1 MRFKRVQIVRPW
13 VIALDG
19 PSAAGKGT
27 LARRLAEH
35 YDLAHLDTGS
45 LYRAVGRRILRDGRD
60 PKDTK
65 YAAEI
70 ATNLQPVDLTDPE
83 LRSEATSQASSI
95 VAAIPKVRANLLAWQ
110 REFAKNPPPGKRGVI
125 LDGRDIGTVI
135 CPDADVKLFVTAG
148 LEARAERRFQE
159 LQAAGANPIR
169 RAVLDEMASRDR
181 RDSERAAAPLLPAQ
195 GAFVLDTS
203 ALDADAVF
211 DRVVVFIESKTRSRR
226 A

>member
-1 MRFKRVQIVRPW
+1 MSVQLVRPR

-27 LARRLAEH
+27 LARRLASH

-60 PKDTK
+60 PKDAT
-65 YAAEI
+65 YAAGV
-70 ATNLQPVDLTDPE
+70 AANLQPVDLKDPE
-83 LRSEATSQASSI
+83 LRSEATSQAASI
-95 VAAIPKVRANLLAWQ
+95 VAAIPAVRANLLAWQ
-110 REFAKNPPPGKRGVI
+110 REFAKAPPDGKQGVV

-135 CPDADVKLFVTAG
+135 CPDADVKLFVTASP
-148 LEARAERRFQE
+148 EARAERRFQE

-181 RDSERAAAPLLPAQ
+181 RDSERATAPLLPAD

-203 ALDADAVF
+203 DLDADAVF
-211 DRVVVFIESKTRSRR
+211 DRVVAFIESKTRPRR

>member
-1 MRFKRVQIVRPW
+1 MKSLQSW

-27 LARRLAEH
+27 LARRLAAH
-35 YDLAHLDTGS
+35 YDLAYLDTGS
-45 LYRAVGRRILRDGRD
+45 LYRAVGRRVLREGRD
-60 PKDTK
+60 PADTK
-65 YAAEI
+65 YASEVAL
-70 ATNLQPVDLTDPE
+70 NLQPVDLDDPE
-83 LRSEATSQASSI
+83 LRTEATSQAASV
-95 VAAIPKVRANLLAWQ
+95 VAAIPEVRANLLAWQ
-110 REFAKNPPPGKRGVI
+110 RQFAKAPPDGKRGAI

-135 CPDADVKLFVTAG
+135 CPDADVKLFVTAD
-148 LEARAERRFQE
+148 LKSRAERRFRE

-181 RDSERAAAPLLPAQ
+181 RDSERATAPLLPAA

-203 ALDADAVF
+203 HLDADAVF
-211 DRVVVFIESKTRSRR
+211 DRVVAFIESTTCSRR

>member
-1 MRFKRVQIVRPW
+1 MNAGPR

-27 LARRLAEH
+27 LARRLAAH
-35 YDLAHLDTGS
+35 YGLAHLDTGS
-45 LYRAVGRRILRDGRD
+45 LYRAVGRRVLREGRD
-60 PKDTK
+60 PSDSR
-65 YAAEI
+65 YAADV
-70 ATNLQPVDLTDPE
+70 AMDLQLVDLQDPE
-83 LRSEATSQASSI
+83 LRSEATSQAASV
-95 VAAIPKVRANLLAWQ
+95 VAAIPAVRANLLAWQ
-110 REFAKNPPPGKRGVI
+110 RQFAATPPDGKPGAI

-135 CPDADVKLFVTAG
+135 CPDADVKLYVTAD

-181 RDSERAAAPLLPAQ
+181 RDSERATAPLLPAPD
-195 GAFVLDTS
+195 AFVLDTS
-203 ALDADAVF
+203 RLDADAVF
-211 DRVVVFIESKTRSRR
+211 DRAVAFIESGTRSRR

>member
-1 MRFKRVQIVRPW
+1 MQIVRPR

-65 YAAEI
+65 YAAEV
-70 ATNLQPVDLTDPE
+70 AASLQPVDLTDPE

-95 VAAIPKVRANLLAWQ
+95 VAAIPAVRANLLAWQ
-110 REFAKNPPPGKRGVI
+110 REFAKNPPPGKQGVI

-135 CPDADVKLFVTAG
+135 CPDAEVKLFVTAS
-148 LEARAERRFQE
+148 LEARAERRFRE

-169 RAVLDEMASRDR
+169 RAVLDEMASRDK
-181 RDSERAAAPLLPAQ
+181 RDSERATAPLLPAP

-203 ALDADAVF
+203 ALDVDAAF
-211 DRVVVFIESKTRSRR
+211 DSIVAFIESTTRPRR

>member
-1 MRFKRVQIVRPW
+1 MSVQLVRPW

-27 LARRLAEH
+27 LARRLACH
-35 YDLAHLDTGS
+35 FDLAHLDTGS
-45 LYRAVGRRILRDGRD
+45 LYRAVGRRILREGRN
-60 PKDTK
+60 PKDAT

-70 ATNLQPVDLTDPE
+70 ASSLQPVDLKDPE
-83 LRSEATSQASSI
+83 LRSEAASQAASI
-95 VAAIPKVRANLLAWQ
+95 VAAIPAVRANLLAWQ
-110 REFAKNPPPGKRGVI
+110 REFAKAPPDGKRGVV

-135 CPDADVKLFVTAG
+135 CPDADVKLFVTASP
-148 LEARAERRFQE
+148 EARAERRFQE

-181 RDSERAAAPLLPAQ
+181 RDSERATAPLLPAD

-203 ALDADAVF
+203 DLDADAVF
-211 DRVVVFIESKTRSRR
+211 DRVVAFIESKTRPRR

>member
-1 MRFKRVQIVRPW
+1 MKPHQPW

-27 LARRLAEH
+27 LARRLATH
-35 YDLAHLDTGS
+35 YDLAYLDTGS
-45 LYRAVGRRILRDGRD
+45 LYRAVGRRVLREGHD
-60 PKDTK
+60 PANAR

-70 ATNLQPVDLTDPE
+70 ALNLQPVDLEDPE
-83 LRSEATSQASSI
+83 LRTEATSQAASV
-95 VAAIPKVRANLLAWQ
+95 VAAIPEVRANLLAWQ
-110 REFAKNPPPGKRGVI
+110 RQLARTPPDGRQGAI

-135 CPDADVKLFVTAG
+135 CPDADVKLFVTAD

-159 LQAAGANPIR
+159 LQAAGVNPIR

-181 RDSERAAAPLLPAQ
+181 RDSERATAPLLPAPD
-195 GAFVLDTS
+195 AFVLDTS
-203 ALDADAVF
+203 HLDADAVF
-211 DRVVVFIESKTRSRR
+211 DRVVAFIESRTHPRR

>member
-1 MRFKRVQIVRPW
+1 MSVQLVRPQ

-27 LARRLAEH
+27 LARRLASH

-45 LYRAVGRRILRDGRD
+45 LYRAVGRRILREGRD
-60 PKDTK
+60 PKDAT
-65 YAAEI
+65 YAAET
-70 ATNLQPVDLTDPE
+70 AANLQPVDLKDPE
-83 LRSEATSQASSI
+83 LRSEATSQAASI
-95 VAAIPKVRANLLAWQ
+95 VAAIPAVRANLLAWQ
-110 REFAKNPPPGKRGVI
+110 REFAKAPPDGKQGVV

-135 CPDADVKLFVTAG
+135 CPDADVKLFVTASP
-148 LEARAERRFQE
+148 EARAERRFQE

-181 RDSERAAAPLLPAQ
+181 RDSERATAPLLPAD

-203 ALDADAVF
+203 DLDADAVF
-211 DRVVVFIESKTRSRR
+211 DRVVAFIESKTRPRR

>member
-1 MRFKRVQIVRPW
+1 MSSSQPW
-13 VIALDG
+13 VLALDG

-27 LARRLAEH
+27 LARRLAAR
-35 YDLAHLDTGS
+35 YDLAYLDTGS
-45 LYRAVGRRILRDGRD
+45 LYRAVGRRVLREGRD
-60 PKDTK
+60 PADAR
-65 YAAEI
+65 YAADV
-70 ATNLQPVDLTDPE
+70 ALRLQPVDLEDPE
-83 LRSEATSQASSI
+83 LRSEATSQAASV
-95 VAAIPKVRANLLAWQ
+95 VAAIPDVRANLLAWQ
-110 REFAKNPPPGKRGVI
+110 RQFAKSPPDGKRGAI

-135 CPDADVKLFVTAG
+135 CPDADVKLFVTAD

-181 RDSERAAAPLLPAQ
+181 RDSERATAPLLPAP

-203 ALDADAVF
+203 HLDADAVF
-211 DRVVVFIESKTRSRR
+211 DRVVAFIDSTTRSRR